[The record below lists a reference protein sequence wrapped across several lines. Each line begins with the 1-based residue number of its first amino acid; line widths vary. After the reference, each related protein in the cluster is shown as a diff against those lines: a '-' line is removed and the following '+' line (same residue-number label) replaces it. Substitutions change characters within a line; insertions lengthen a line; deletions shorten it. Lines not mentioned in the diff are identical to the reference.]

1 MNLFKGCLLASDV
14 DGTLVRD
21 GKVCERNIEKIRFFM
36 QQGGAFS
43 QASGRTPGG
52 VYEIKK
58 QIWEISPCVM
68 TNGTVIYDFTNNEAV
83 AQEYVS
89 RDDLWVTERI
99 MEEFPNVGVQA
110 HHEKK
115 VLVIRHNSE
124 VQAHIDYEHLD
135 AVEMDLY
142 TAATYTWNKLI
153 YFANDLDEY
162 ARLVEFTKDLKCDSH
177 FVNGIGYAFGK
188 DRHYREQMPNGIT
201 KASGIKKLC
210 KMLDIKEGGYFAIGD
225 FYNDLEMIK
234 AADIGAV
241 VEEAPDDIKAMA
253 DVVVGKAAD
262 GAVAD
267 FIDYLTQRK
276 EAENGRNN

>member
-14 DGTLVRD
+14 DGTLIRD
-21 GKVCERNIEKIRFFM
+21 GKVCERNIEKIKFFM
-36 QQGGAFS
+36 SEGGMFS
-43 QASGRTPGG
+43 LASGRTPGG
-52 VYEIKK
+52 VSKILE
-58 QIWEISPCVM
+58 QLGDISPCVM
-68 TNGTVIYDFTNNEAV
+68 SNGTVIYDFTKDEAIH
-83 AQEYVS
+83 QEFIS
-89 RDDLWVTERI
+89 KDDLWVTERI
-99 MEEFPNVGVQA
+99 MEEFPDIGVQA
-110 HHEKK
+110 HHVKK
-115 VLVIRHNSE
+115 VLLIRNNSE
-124 VQAHIDYEHLD
+124 TADHINYEYLD
-135 AVEMDLY
+135 AVDIDLY

-162 ARLVEFTKDLKCDSH
+162 KRLYDFTAQFECNST
-177 FVNGIGYAFGK
+177 FVNTGGYAFGIE
-188 DRHYREQMPNGIT
+188 RHYHEQMPKGIN

-210 KMLDIKEGGYFAIGD
+210 EMFGIKKGGYFAIGD

-267 FIDYLTQRK
+267 FIEYLTQRK